1 MELSGSRRKRGGGV
15 KGKGRGMERGKGG
28 EEGREGKRVRE
39 DGEGKGKV
47 MGNIIVGQR
56 KEIEEGEGDL
66 NNECKT
72 MQFRYPCQDET
83 KSYLTVQSINCI
95 GYTPVVIG
103 ASVSKPHYLRFFMIY
118 CWGERER
125 APHLLRFFMIYY
137 IYYLSYVVPYTLD
150 TVI

>member
-66 NNECKT
+66 NNECKLCSSGILAK
-72 MQFRYPCQDET
+72 MR
-83 KSYLTVQSINCI
+83 
-95 GYTPVVIG
+95 
-103 ASVSKPHYLRFFMIY
+103 LR
-118 CWGERER
+118 
-125 APHLLRFFMIYY
+125 
-137 IYYLSYVVPYTLD
+137 VT
-150 TVI
+150 